1 MIQVGITGGI
11 GSGKSTI
18 SEIFSLCGV
27 PVYIA
32 DKESKKLTNSSPII
46 REKLIK
52 NFGDTIYVNGVL
64 NKSLLASYIFGNK
77 NNLELVNSIIHPEVE
92 KDYLN
97 WVVNNKKYNIVAKE
111 AAILF
116 ESGFQKFVD
125 KVIMVYTPLEMRI
138 ERTMKRD
145 GISREK
151 VLERINNQMSDEKKI
166 KLSDFVIVNDGTESL
181 IGQVI
186 SILNQLKQAE

>member
-52 NFGDTIYVNGVL
+52 NFGDTIYANGVL
-64 NKSLLASYIFGNK
+64 NKSLLASYIFGDK

>member
-52 NFGDTIYVNGVL
+52 NFGDTIYANGVL